1 MIEMT
6 FLRNL
11 YGKRKNNTIMFKS
24 TKLFYNVAPYTE
36 RVAANVM
43 DKLRYQGFEVDG
55 VKMPSGDWN
64 ISIKKGNLFKA
75 VLGLQTAL
83 KITIGNTSPHVCA
96 KVGVGIL
103 GQQAIPTVLTVC
115 VWWPFAIT
123 QIWGLVKQYKLDE
136 TVLDTIYNE
145 YCALSGRTVSF
156 KNL

>member
-1 MIEMT
+1 
-6 FLRNL
+6 
-11 YGKRKNNTIMFKS
+11 MFNS
-24 TKLFYNVAPYTE
+24 SRLFYNVAPFTDS
-36 RVAANVM
+36 VATNVM
-43 DKLRYQGFEVDG
+43 NQLRYQGFEVDG
-55 VKMPSGDWN
+55 IKMPSGDWD

-83 KITIGNTSPHVCA
+83 KITISNTTPHACA
-96 KVGVGIL
+96 KANVGIF
-103 GQQAIPTVLTVC
+103 GQQAVPTVLTVC

-123 QIWGLVKQYKLDE
+123 QIWGLIKQYRLDE

>member
-1 MIEMT
+1 MT

-36 RVAANVM
+36 RVVANVM

-96 KVGVGIL
+96 KAGVGIF